1 MPDVGHGVSLLS
13 QGTGYGIIIGLGILF
28 AAIILFAVKI
38 QKLYLMEDSGRSEMF
53 MVANRSVG
61 TGLTCSAVF
70 SSWMWINETV
80 FSSVV
85 CYQYGLAAPMW
96 FGTGLSFQIALMAVL
111 GVLAKMRAPHAHTS
125 LEIVRK
131 RYGNWGHVIFTV
143 LNLINNIFGCS
154 SMILAGSQLVVGI
167 TGMHL
172 AAATILIPVG
182 VVLYTAVGGIKA
194 TFLTDFLHTTIAII
208 LIIFFTLSVLTNE
221 HVGGLGGLYDKVA
234 ASAADHYVVGNYAGS
249 LLSFKSKGAI
259 MFGLILKFGNLALVT
274 MDTAFW
280 QKSFASEV
288 QSTVPG
294 YDLAALAIFA
304 VPWGLGTVF
313 GLSARVIE
321 TLPISPTYPQGFT
334 ADEVASGFVMP
345 YTIKALLGS
354 GPTVGVLLLL
364 FMAVTMSGWPQQNPF
379 MEASRSPQPWSWR
392 HHYMALES
400 IASLFSPILYSVV
413 ISYFIPGRFDWREF
427 LRIDLVEDETTLSRS
442 ENSSPDESVA
452 AFSTPDKQ
460 EPEKPSVA
468 VDTVERSLHNR
479 AAIGSATP
487 ATELVHPL
495 DENSLQDLRR
505 WYKIAWAFLIF
516 IIALTFIVWPMPLY
530 RDYIFTRP
538 FFCGWN
544 MTRKQ
549 HGKTQEVNGY
559 DSGSIPAT
567 GFQLE
572 DHPIDEGRKLRVIVI
587 GAGLS
592 GILAGILLPIKV
604 PGIELTILE
613 KNADVVSLLGATS

>member
-28 AAIILFAVKI
+28 AAVILFAVKI

-70 SSWMWINETV
+70 SSWMWIKETV

-111 GVLAKMRAPHAHTS
+111 GVLAKIRAPHAHTS

-131 RYGNWGHVIFTV
+131 RYGNWGHVVFTV

-154 SMILAGSQLVVGI
+154 SMILAGSQLLVGI

-172 AAATILIPVG
+172 VAAIILIPFG

-221 HVGGLGGLYDKVA
+221 HVGGLGGLYDKVT

-249 LLSFKSKGAI
+249 LSSFKSKGAI

-288 QSTVPG
+288 QSTIPG
-294 YDLAALAIFA
+294 YDLAALDIFA

-354 GPTVGVLLLL
+354 GPTVGMLLLL
-364 FMAVTMSGWPQQNPF
+364 FMAVTSTVSSSMIAVSSTISFDIYRTYINPK
-379 MEASRSPQPWSWR
+379 A
-392 HHYMALES
+392 
-400 IASLFSPILYSVV
+400 
-413 ISYFIPGRFDWREF
+413 
-427 LRIDLVEDETTLSRS
+427 T
-442 ENSSPDESVA
+442 
-452 AFSTPDKQ
+452 DKQ
-460 EPEKPSVA
+460 VVNVSHLGV
-468 VDTVERSLHNR
+468 VFH
-479 AAIGSATP
+479 G
-487 ATELVHPL
+487 
-495 DENSLQDLRR
+495 
-505 WYKIAWAFLIF
+505 IF
-516 IIALTFIVWPMPLY
+516 ISGFALM
-530 RDYIFTRP
+530 
-538 FFCGWN
+538 
-544 MTRKQ
+544 
-549 HGKTQEVNGY
+549 
-559 DSGSIPAT
+559 
-567 GFQLE
+567 
-572 DHPIDEGRKLRVIVI
+572 
-587 GAGLS
+587 LS
-592 GILAGILLPIKV
+592 
-604 PGIELTILE
+604 
-613 KNADVVSLLGATS
+613 